1 MSKHVKAGKGNTR
14 RNTKTGKYAKEGIND
29 IDLYDMWR
37 YLENVKI
44 KVANLKNDLQ
54 RDCIPYYKYDE
65 FIEDVNLNQDVLKEK
80 DRLKEL
86 S

>member
-1 MSKHVKAGKGNTR
+1 MSKHTK

-65 FIEDVNLNQDVLKEK
+65 FIEDVNLYQNVLKEK